1 MKTYKRVYFILA
13 FILAL
18 GGFSIQLQAASPAD
32 RINRLPN
39 DYGSDMQIQANTP
52 TGQMKATIDQM
63 MEILR
68 NDATWEQK
76 EPVLRELISKRF
88 YYRAMAQRTLATN
101 WKKASDAQKKEF
113 IGLFSDLLLFTYLDR
128 IKAYTDEKVEFK
140 REKVKKKTAVVY
152 TEIITDSANIPINYK
167 LLHSGDNWLVYD
179 VIIEE
184 VSLVSNYRST
194 YKEIVKK
201 NGIDGLLKKMRDK
214 NKELSAS
221 K

>member
-1 MKTYKRVYFILA
+1 MKTFKQHYFILT
-13 FILAL
+13 FLLAL
-18 GGFSIQLQAASPAD
+18 SGFSLHAQA
-32 RINRLPN
+32 
-39 DYGSDMQIQANTP
+39 GTP
-52 TGQMKATIDQM
+52 IDQM
-63 MEILR
+63 KSTVDEMMSVLR
-68 NDATWEQK
+68 NDSTWEQK

-113 IGLFSDLLLFTYLDR
+113 IDLFSELLLFTYLDR

-140 REKVKKKTAVVY
+140 REKLKKKTAVVY
-152 TEIITDSANIPINYK
+152 TEIITGTANIPINYK
-167 LLHSGDNWLVYD
+167 LLLSGSNWLVYD

-201 NGIDGLLKKMRDK
+201 DGIDGLLKKMSDK
-214 NKELSAS
+214 NKELTAS

>member
-1 MKTYKRVYFILA
+1 MKISKRLNFVLA
-13 FILAL
+13 FMLLVL
-18 GGFSIQLQAASPAD
+18 GSFSMQA
-32 RINRLPN
+32 
-39 DYGSDMQIQANTP
+39 QAGTP
-52 TGQMKATIDQM
+52 TNQMKSTVDEM
-63 MEILR
+63 MSILR
-68 NDATWEQK
+68 NSTAWEQK

-101 WKKASDAQKKEF
+101 WKKASEAQKKEF
-113 IGLFSDLLLFTYLDR
+113 IELFSELLLFTYLDR

-140 REKVKKKTAVVY
+140 REKLKKKTAVVY
-152 TEIITDSANIPINYK
+152 TEIHTSTANIPINYK
-167 LLHSGDNWLVYD
+167 LLLSGEQWLVYD

-201 NGIDGLLKKMRDK
+201 DGIDGLLKRMSDK
-214 NKELSAS
+214 NKELTAS

>member
-1 MKTYKRVYFILA
+1 MKYFIRTFYISGLL
-13 FILAL
+13 ILL
-18 GGFSIQLQAASPAD
+18 CSFSLQVHAGAP
-32 RINRLPN
+32 
-39 DYGSDMQIQANTP
+39 SD
-52 TGQMKATIDQM
+52 QMKATVDAIM
-63 MEILR
+63 STLR
-68 NDATWEQK
+68 TDKTWEQK
-76 EPVLRELISKRF
+76 EPVLREIISKRF

-113 IGLFSDLLLFTYLDR
+113 IDLFSELLLFTYLDR

-152 TEIITDSANIPINYK
+152 TEIITDTANIPINYK
-167 LLHSGDNWLVYD
+167 LLHSGDDWRVYD

-201 NGIDGLLKKMRDK
+201 DGIDGLLKKMSDK
-214 NKELSAS
+214 NKELTAS

>member
-1 MKTYKRVYFILA
+1 MKTFKQHYFILT
-13 FILAL
+13 FLLAL
-18 GGFSIQLQAASPAD
+18 SGFSLQA
-32 RINRLPN
+32 
-39 DYGSDMQIQANTP
+39 QAGTP
-52 TGQMKATIDQM
+52 TDQMKSTVDEM
-63 MEILR
+63 MSVLR
-68 NDATWEQK
+68 NDSTWEQK
-76 EPVLRELISKRF
+76 EPVLSDLISKRF

-113 IGLFSDLLLFTYLDR
+113 IDLFSELLLFTYLDR
-128 IKAYTDEKVEFK
+128 IKAYTNEKVEFK

-152 TEIITDSANIPINYK
+152 TEIITGSANIPINYK
-167 LLHSGDNWLVYD
+167 LLHSGDQWLVYD

-201 NGIDGLLKKMRDK
+201 NGIDGLLKKMSDK
-214 NKELSAS
+214 NKELTAS

>member
-1 MKTYKRVYFILA
+1 MKTCKRDYFTLA

-18 GGFSIQLQAASPAD
+18 SGFSLQVQAGSAD
-32 RINRLPN
+32 ERLNRLHNVTDSQAPA
-39 DYGSDMQIQANTP
+39 GSP
-52 TGQMKATIDQM
+52 TGQMKATVDEM
-63 MEILR
+63 MAILR
-68 NDATWEQK
+68 NSTEWEQK
-76 EPVLRELISKRF
+76 EPVLRDLISKRF

-113 IGLFSDLLLFTYLDR
+113 IDLFSELLLFTYLDR

-140 REKVKKKTAVVY
+140 REKLKKKTAVVY
-152 TEIITDSANIPINYK
+152 TEIITSTVNIPINYK
-167 LLHSGDNWLVYD
+167 LLLSGDKWLVYD

-194 YKEIVKK
+194 YKEIAKK
-201 NGIDGLLKKMRDK
+201 DGIDGLLKKMSDK
-214 NKELSAS
+214 NKELTAS